1 MMRTRRGFSL
11 VEAMLALVLASGAL
25 IAALNVVTASARAEA
40 YARERA
46 TGDTLVA
53 EVMADVL
60 ATAFEQPGWV
70 GSFGRNAAEAGV
82 TSRSGFNDVDDFDTW
97 TEAPPKDFDGAS
109 RADLDDWSVA
119 VTVVR
124 VSLVD
129 PEGSAVTYDS
139 RVKRVTVQA
148 KRGDRVIASQSAYR
162 TAAWDDA
169 RSGIRTAA
177 APVGVDASGGLVEIL
192 DSSGNL
198 LGGVTGVVGG
208 TLEVLGGLLGGG

>member
-25 IAALNVVTASARAEA
+25 IAALNVVAASARAEA

-82 TSRSGFNDVDDFDTW
+82 TSRAGFNDVDDFDTW
-97 TEAPPKDFDGAS
+97 VEAPPKDFDGAS
-109 RADLDDWSVA
+109 RADLDGWSVA
-119 VTVVR
+119 VTVAR
-124 VSLVD
+124 VSLAN
-129 PEGSAVTYDS
+129 PEGSTVTYDS

-208 TLEVLGGLLGGG
+208 TLELLGGLLGGG